1 MHKRERERGGEGERE
16 RGGEGEREGESKGE
30 SLAGGLLQ
38 FVIAYLPNNAANIL
52 TGREREERREGR
64 REGWSEVPERH
75 RQKEGN
81 NH

>member
-1 MHKRERERGGEGERE
+1 M
-16 RGGEGEREGESKGE
+16 
-30 SLAGGLLQ
+30 AGGLLQ

-64 REGWSEVPERH
+64 SEGWSEVPERH